1 VNLPPVNPTTPAT
14 GPSAARPVALSV
26 AGTGQ
31 NNLALLAQLG
41 AGDILS
47 GTVLERSSD
56 GTLTIR
62 TDRGVLALS
71 GGLEAAIGS
80 KVVIE
85 IRSTGA
91 RMQVVLLSVDGEPA
105 GNQPLG
111 GPKAGILTTLDA
123 GKGAVAQTADMAAAT
138 RMGAPGAPSAP
149 AVPAAPMADATDIL
163 GAKVIATFLRPTDA
177 RPANQPPLPNSPR
190 STTAALSGQRLPYHL
205 AAILPPVTQAVAA
218 PADDVPRDVF
228 IATLRQQTPEGE
240 LVLESPLGTIRI
252 PKPPEAALP
261 PSNAPTKPTGTDAPS
276 QTSARSIPTS
286 PSTVQ
291 DGQLPQT
298 AVKPATPLPP
308 QTDIKGN
315 PVPPSLAPATGRGA
329 AAAGALPE
337 HAQSWP
343 TGTRLVL
350 TLPAAPRPGSSDVAP
365 AGPRLVATVLRAAE
379 PQAAA
384 QAPPRNGTATA
395 APSQGTTPALPGLG
409 QKVALELVSV
419 LPPTGNAANPGALL
433 QEPAAAPQTAVL
445 ASLRAPSPNGQAIL
459 ATPEGLVALDRP
471 IEGPVGTRL
480 LLVPMPQAP
489 AAPESHA
496 GPGQIFNAL
505 LETAALLDG
514 ERATLLGREK
524 TALPPPAGLTEP
536 SVAGRAATVPT
547 SAPTAPAAPPGAA
560 QTNDLLAQNLPR
572 VGSHLAAGLA
582 TFIRARLSDKPAPWP
597 GAELRQALQSAG
609 RPELVARLEQG
620 FAELARAAP
629 STTQDGQW
637 KTMVLP
643 LLDEQALHQ
652 ARLAIR
658 RDPGKGNQP
667 KDGRPA
673 SVHFLLDV
681 ELSRMGALQLDGLVR
696 GKQFDLMLRTHK
708 PLDSQMQS
716 EIQRLFAEAKS
727 VTGITG
733 EIYFQVAAVFASPGA
748 AAPAPSPAGG
758 LIA

>member
-1 VNLPPVNPTTPAT
+1 VNLPPVTSTTPAT
-14 GPSAARPVALSV
+14 GPSAARPVALAV

-71 GGLEAAIGS
+71 GGFEAAIGS
-80 KVVIE
+80 KVMLE

-105 GNQPLG
+105 ANQPLA
-111 GPKAGILTTLDA
+111 GPKAGILTAPDA
-123 GKGAVAQTADMAAAT
+123 GKGAVAQAADMSAT
-138 RMGAPGAPSAP
+138 ARLGATGPATPT
-149 AVPAAPMADATDIL
+149 AVPTPPMADAAGIV
-163 GAKVIATFLRPTDA
+163 GARVVATLLRPSET
-177 RPANQPPLPNSPR
+177 RPANQPPLPNAPR
-190 STTAALSGQRLPYHL
+190 TTSAALSGQRLPYHL
-205 AAILPPVTQAVAA
+205 AAILPPATQAVAA
-218 PADDVPRDVF
+218 SIDEAPRDVF

-240 LVLESPLGTIRI
+240 LVLESPLGTLRI
-252 PKPPEAALP
+252 PKPPETAPLSPKATAKPGEGTVTSQAGAKVAVTAPGNPLSQAGLKAASSLP
-261 PSNAPTKPTGTDAPS
+261 S
-276 QTSARSIPTS
+276 
-286 PSTVQ
+286 
-291 DGQLPQT
+291 
-298 AVKPATPLPP
+298 
-308 QTDIKGN
+308 QTDIKAG
-315 PVPPSLAPATGRGA
+315 PVPPAPAPAIGRGT
-329 AAAGALPE
+329 AAGETLPD

-343 TGTRLVL
+343 AGTRLVL
-350 TLPAAPRPGSSDVAP
+350 TLPTPSRPGSTDAIP

-379 PQAAA
+379 PQPAAPTA
-384 QAPPRNGTATA
+384 ARNGVTTA
-395 APSQGTTPALPGLG
+395 ASAQSAAPALRGPG
-409 QKVALELVSV
+409 QKLALELVSI
-419 LPPTGNAANPGALL
+419 LPPAGSAAIPGGPP

-445 ASLRAPSPNGQAIL
+445 ATLRAPSPNGQAIL

-480 LLVPMPQAP
+480 LLVPMPQH
-489 AAPESHA
+489 AAVAESRA

-514 ERATLLGREK
+514 ERAALLGGTK
-524 TALPPPAGLTEP
+524 AVLPLPAGPAEP
-536 SVAGRAATVPT
+536 SVASPGPTTPSSATTTPPAP
-547 SAPTAPAAPPGAA
+547 SATA

-582 TFIRARLSDKPAPWP
+582 SFIRARLSDKPAPWP

-609 RPELVARLEQG
+609 RPELVAKLEQG
-620 FAELARAAP
+620 FAELVRAAP
-629 STTQDGQW
+629 STSQDGQW

-658 RDPGKGNQP
+658 RDGGKGSQP
-667 KDGRPA
+667 KDGKPA

-696 GKQFDLMLRTHK
+696 GKRFDLMLRSHK
-708 PLDSQMQS
+708 PLESQMQS

-727 VTGITG
+727 ATGITG
-733 EIYFQVAAVFASPGA
+733 EIYFQVAAVFASPDA
-748 AAPAPSPAGG
+748 HAPAPSPAGG

>member
-1 VNLPPVNPTTPAT
+1 VNLPPVTPTTPAT
-14 GPSAARPVALSV
+14 GPSAARPVALAV

-62 TDRGVLALS
+62 TDRGVLTLS

-80 KVVIE
+80 KVMLE
-85 IRSTGA
+85 IRTMGA
-91 RMQVVLLSVDGEPA
+91 RMQVVLLSVDGEPT

-111 GPKAGILTTLDA
+111 GPKTGTLTALDT
-123 GKGAVAQTADMAAAT
+123 GKSTIAQTADTSAT
-138 RMGAPGAPSAP
+138 ARLGTPS
-149 AVPAAPMADATDIL
+149 AVPAGVPTPPLADAAGIV
-163 GAKVIATFLRPTDA
+163 GARVVATLLRPTEIK
-177 RPANQPPLPNSPR
+177 PANQPSPPNAPR
-190 STTAALSGQRLPYHL
+190 NAPAALTGQRLPYHL
-205 AAILPPVTQAVAA
+205 AAILPPPTQAVAA
-218 PADDVPRDVF
+218 SVDEAPREAF

-240 LVLESPLGTIRI
+240 LVLDSPLGTIRI
-252 PKPPEAALP
+252 PRPPEAAAPQSNAAAAAKPAESSTPSQAGVKANLLP
-261 PSNAPTKPTGTDAPS
+261 PSQADIKANLL
-276 QTSARSIPTS
+276 S
-286 PSTVQ
+286 PS
-291 DGQLPQT
+291 P
-298 AVKPATPLPP
+298 
-308 QTDIKGN
+308 
-315 PVPPSLAPATGRGA
+315 APASGHGVATA
-329 AAAGALPE
+329 EAPPD
-337 HAQSWP
+337 HTQSWP
-343 TGTRLVL
+343 AGTRLVL
-350 TLPAAPRPGSSDVAP
+350 TLPTPSSPGSGEIIP
-365 AGPRLVATVLRAAE
+365 AGPRLAATVLRAAE
-379 PQAAA
+379 PQPVPQGA
-384 QAPPRNGTATA
+384 PRNGATITAPTQGATTA
-395 APSQGTTPALPGLG
+395 PPSVG
-409 QKVALELVSV
+409 QKLLLELVSI
-419 LPPTGNAANPGALL
+419 LPPTGNATN
-433 QEPAAAPQTAVL
+433 PAASLPGPAAGPQTAVL
-445 ASLRAPSPNGQAIL
+445 ATLQAPSPNGQAIL

-480 LLVPMPQAP
+480 LLLPIPQAP

-514 ERATLLGREK
+514 EKAALLSGEK
-524 TALPPPAGLTEP
+524 VALLSGEKVALPTPFSFAAPSGTSSAAMTPA
-536 SVAGRAATVPT
+536 AVPT
-547 SAPTAPAAPPGAA
+547 TAPAAPSTP

-582 TFIRARLSDKPAPWP
+582 SFIRARLSDKATPWP
-597 GAELRQALQSAG
+597 SSELRQALQSAG
-609 RPELVARLEQG
+609 RPELVAKLEQG

-629 STTQDGQW
+629 STSQDGQW
-637 KTMVLP
+637 KTIVLP

-658 RDPGKGNQP
+658 RDSGKGNQP
-667 KDGRPA
+667 RDGKPA

-696 GKQFDLMLRTHK
+696 GKRFDLMLRTHK
-708 PLDSQMQS
+708 PLDSQMQN

-733 EIYFQVAAVFASPGA
+733 EIFFQVAAVFASPDA
-748 AAPAPSPAGG
+748 NAPVPSHAGG

>member
-1 VNLPPVNPTTPAT
+1 MNLPPVTPATPAT
-14 GPSAARPVALSV
+14 GPSAARPVALAV

-80 KVVIE
+80 KVMLE
-85 IRSTGA
+85 IRTMGA
-91 RMQVVLLSVDGEPA
+91 RMQVVLLSVDGEPT

-111 GPKAGILTTLDA
+111 GPKTGTLTALDT
-123 GKGAVAQTADMAAAT
+123 GKGTVAQTADLSAT
-138 RMGAPGAPSAP
+138 ARPGTPGAAP
-149 AVPAAPMADATDIL
+149 AGVPTPPLADAAGIV
-163 GAKVIATFLRPTDA
+163 GARVVATLLRPTEIK
-177 RPANQPPLPNSPR
+177 PASQLPLPNAPR
-190 STTAALSGQRLPYHL
+190 NAPAALTGQRLPYHL
-205 AAILPPVTQAVAA
+205 AAILPPATQAVAA
-218 PADDVPRDVF
+218 SVDEAPREAF

-240 LVLESPLGTIRI
+240 LVLDSPIGTIRI
-252 PKPPEAALP
+252 PRPPETAVPQSNAAAAAKPAESGTPSQAGVKANLLP
-261 PSNAPTKPTGTDAPS
+261 PSQTGIKAN
-276 QTSARSIPTS
+276 
-286 PSTVQ
+286 
-291 DGQLPQT
+291 L
-298 AVKPATPLPP
+298 LPP
-308 QTDIKGN
+308 S
-315 PVPPSLAPATGRGA
+315 PAPASGHGA
-329 AAAGALPE
+329 ATAEALPD

-343 TGTRLVL
+343 AGTRLVL
-350 TLPAAPRPGSSDVAP
+350 TLPTSSSPGSGDIIP

-379 PQAAA
+379 PQPAP
-384 QAPPRNGTATA
+384 QAPPRSGVATTAPAQSATTA
-395 APSQGTTPALPGLG
+395 APSVG
-409 QKVALELVSV
+409 QKLPLELVSI
-419 LPPTGNAANPGALL
+419 LPPTGNATN
-433 QEPAAAPQTAVL
+433 PAASLPSPAGGPQTAVL
-445 ASLRAPSPNGQAIL
+445 ATLQAPSPNGQAIL

-480 LLVPMPQAP
+480 LLLPIPQAP

-514 ERATLLGREK
+514 EKAALLSGEK
-524 TALPPPAGLTEP
+524 VALPAPFSFAAP
-536 SVAGRAATVPT
+536 SGTSSAATTPAAVPT
-547 SAPTAPAAPPGAA
+547 TAPAAPSTP

-582 TFIRARLSDKPAPWP
+582 SFIRARLSDKATPWP
-597 GAELRQALQSAG
+597 SNELRQALQSAG
-609 RPELVARLEQG
+609 RPELVAKLEQG

-629 STTQDGQW
+629 STSQDGQW
-637 KTMVLP
+637 KTIVLP

-667 KDGRPA
+667 RDGKPA

-696 GKQFDLMLRTHK
+696 GKRFDLMLRTHK
-708 PLDSQMQS
+708 PLDSQMQN

-733 EIYFQVAAVFASPGA
+733 EIFFQVAAVFASPDA
-748 AAPAPSPAGG
+748 NAPVPSHAGG